1 MTAPL
6 SQDLRRRIARSVAQ
20 GSSIR
25 QAAARYEVSP
35 SAAVKLLQRVRRTG
49 SLAPDRIGGHRRPV
63 LEPHADLLRSLV
75 AAKSGITLAQIQTEL
90 KARGIVVAA
99 LSTILLTLRRLG
111 LRHKKRMARPVC
123 KVRQWRVWS
132 ASTYP
137 VSGVSLAKMDSA
149 RLGPNKDSGVEHHIF
164 VQTSEPPVDRCAISS
179 SLRRSCGRRLFR
191 RRPVRFAP

>member
-25 QAAARYEVSP
+25 QSAARYEVSP
-35 SAAVKLLQRVRRTG
+35 SAAVKLMQRVRRTG
-49 SLAPDRIGGHRRPV
+49 SLAPDRVGGHRRPV

-111 LRHKKRMARPVC
+111 LRHKKRHSGRPS
-123 KVRQWRVWS
+123 RTGQ
-132 ASTYP
+132 
-137 VSGVSLAKMDSA
+137 M
-149 RLGPNKDSGVEHHIF
+149 
-164 VQTSEPPVDRCAISS
+164 
-179 SLRRSCGRRLFR
+179 
-191 RRPVRFAP
+191 

>member
-6 SQDLRRRIARSVAQ
+6 SQDLRRRIARSVAH

-35 SAAVKLLQRVRRTG
+35 SAAVKLMQRVRQTG

-75 AAKSGITLAQIQTEL
+75 SAKSGITLAQIQAEL

-111 LRHKKRMARPVC
+111 LRHKKDTPGGRAGPAGC
-123 KVRQWRVWS
+123 S
-132 ASTYP
+132 A
-137 VSGVSLAKMDSA
+137 
-149 RLGPNKDSGVEHHIF
+149 
-164 VQTSEPPVDRCAISS
+164 
-179 SLRRSCGRRLFR
+179 
-191 RRPVRFAP
+191 

>member
-6 SQDLRRRIARSVAQ
+6 SQDLRRRIAGSVAQ

-35 SAAVKLLQRVRRTG
+35 SAAVKLIQRVRKTG

-75 AAKSGITLAQIQTEL
+75 AAKTGITLAQIQTEL

-111 LRHKKRMARPVC
+111 LRHKKRHSGRPS
-123 KVRQWRVWS
+123 R
-132 ASTYP
+132 T
-137 VSGVSLAKMDSA
+137 
-149 RLGPNKDSGVEHHIF
+149 
-164 VQTSEPPVDRCAISS
+164 DRI
-179 SLRRSCGRRLFR
+179 
-191 RRPVRFAP
+191 